1 MLQFQAALAKFS
13 KLNYNKFTVDFSIG
27 FISELVNSWSVV
39 SNGSKTSDIC
49 IVNNFSRL
57 SLLVSVCFIELNDIL
72 LERRV

>member
-49 IVNNFSRL
+49 IVNNLSRL